1 MGLRELV
8 IDAWSWLN
16 YKPIMSQ
23 PIRSGIGPFG
33 DLAAGWVPPEDLRRL
48 QSYKVLAAYDQGQAG
63 QLAFAAGDENGL
75 DRRELGDPAKLNAA
89 ALGYLLG
96 ASQQIVVPGAE
107 HDQDTAGDQSAA
119 LAADVQERL
128 RAWARRELL
137 PLRMQQCER
146 STVRSGDG
154 VYTLAWDPQGER
166 PVLRTLDPGFFFPEW
181 DDELDAAEFPE
192 RVHFAWELP
201 EDPRTGRKARLRR
214 ITYELA
220 PIGSATRPVP
230 ATGSAGAH
238 REWVSG
244 PDGTPVLLPGD
255 VADPVGG
262 LISRVYPWAPDRPSW
277 VTCYLT
283 DAEWFLEDLKAGHDV
298 YNLPADK
305 ASYRVRDD
313 GEVLQGLDLQVD
325 FLPVVHLT
333 NSVPDAGE
341 HWGQPVIS
349 RVMQVL
355 DEIAATDTDSS
366 AASATTGQPPVR
378 RLRSQGPEGPNDRA
392 AVADRGE
399 ARHRHL
405 PGRRRVDDR
414 AGHLRP
420 VGGAAAAHRPP
431 PRPPGRELAP
441 DLLRPGTSAALA
453 GAVRDA
459 LALALGPLDS
469 LVGEMRLARAHK
481 YELLFKFAGRLFQA
495 GRADGWPKGELPA
508 GELVWGPHVPTDR
521 TATLDEVVKG
531 VGAGVFSLET
541 AVRMLAA
548 VGYPIEDAAEEV
560 RRIRAS
566 AFEAAARLADAT
578 GDNEAVRKFL
588 GLGPAGPQL
597 PKVPLPA
604 GRHDPQE

>member
-1 MGLRELV
+1 MGLRELI
-8 IDAWSWLN
+8 IDGWSWLN

-23 PIRSGIGPFG
+23 PVRSGIGPFG

-48 QSYKVLAAYDQGQAG
+48 QTYKVLAAYDQNQAG

-89 ALGYLLG
+89 ALGYFLG

-107 HDQDTAGDQSAA
+107 RDQGASGNQPAA
-119 LAADVQERL
+119 AAADMQERL
-128 RAWARRELL
+128 REWARRELL

-154 VYTLAWDPQGER
+154 VYTLAWEPQAGR

-181 DDELDAAEFPE
+181 DDEVDAAEFPE

-214 ITYELA
+214 ITYELG
-220 PIGSATRPVP
+220 PIGAATRPVL
-230 ATGSAGAH
+230 AAGSAGAH
-238 REWVSG
+238 REWATG
-244 PDGTPVLLPGD
+244 PDGAQVLEVGD
-255 VADPVGG
+255 TSDPVSGVIG
-262 LISRVYPWAPDRPSW
+262 RVYPWAPGRPSQS
-277 VTCYLT
+277 TCYLT
-283 DAEWFLEDLKAGHDV
+283 DAEWLLEDLKAGQDV
-298 YNLPADK
+298 YNLPVDK
-305 ASYRVRDD
+305 ATYRVRAD
-313 GEVLQGLDLQVD
+313 GEVLQGLDLRID
-325 FLPVVHLT
+325 FVPVVHLT

-355 DEIAATDTDSS
+355 DEITATDTDSS
-366 AASATTGQPPVR
+366 AASATTGQPLLAVSGARAQKDRTTGAPV
-378 RLRSQGPEGPNDRA
+378 PIE
-392 AVADRGE
+392 VK
-399 ARHRHL
+399 
-405 PGRRRVDDR
+405 
-414 AGHLRP
+414 
-420 VGGAAAAHRPP
+420 
-431 PRPPGRELAP
+431 
-441 DLLRPGTSAALA
+441 PGTVISLGDGGSMSVLDTSAQLAELRERTDHLLDRLA
-453 GAVRDA
+453 GNSRLTSSGLGTLQPSQVPSGYA

-481 YELLFKFAGRLFQA
+481 YQLLFKFAGRLFQA
-495 GRADGWPKGELPA
+495 GRADGWPAGELPA
-508 GELVWGPHVPTDR
+508 AALSWGPHVPTDR

-566 AFEAAARLADAT
+566 AFEEAARLADAT

-604 GRHDPQE
+604 GRQDPQE